1 MRAGL
6 AAGSHCG
13 LKIPDFLVVMARH
26 KWASAKGLMR
36 GGEGRS
42 LGEWGDAMLRSVFA
56 EPAKQPCG
64 ETPAPRTSA

>member
-36 GGEGRS
+36 RGEGRS
-42 LGEWGDAMLRSVFA
+42 LGEYATLRSVFT